1 MINVR
6 KHLSYTQVDVRI
18 SKLYFLQ
25 KNKYGNF
32 IFPSKSTI
40 IDKKCKFKF
49 ENKLYEI
56 TLANILTSNLNVSPV
71 QLSALLSLTFDYL
84 AHALPFKI
92 NVKGDLVM
100 NATIKGYCLCR
111 DNNENRKRE
120 ITQNN
125 DKHYQKIQT

>member
-1 MINVR
+1 M
-6 KHLSYTQVDVRI
+6 LPT
-18 SKLYFLQ
+18 

-40 IDKKCKFKF
+40 IDKKCKFQF

-56 TLANILTSNLNVSPV
+56 TLANILTSNLNVSPA
-71 QLSALLSLTFDYL
+71 QLSAPLSLTFDYL
-84 AHALPFKI
+84 AHALPFKKK
-92 NVKGDLVM
+92 NVKGDLEM
-100 NATIKGYCLCR
+100 NATLKVCR

-125 DKHYQKIQT
+125 DKH